1 MIFKFTDT
9 VPDGYTQWFTV
20 AVSSSMAGGAAKVSA
35 SFDAHP
41 VQLML
46 DQTAAERHRELAA
59 AADPHAPTI
68 FYTIGTPTDQGQ
80 GSSMPVTTYFKTRTE

>member
-9 VPDGYTQWFTV
+9 VPDGYTEWFTV

-41 VQLML
+41 VQLVL
-46 DQTAAERHRELAA
+46 DQAASQRHLELAA
-59 AADPHAPTI
+59 AADPNADTVY
-68 FYTIGTPTDQGQ
+68 YTIGTPSDDQL
-80 GSSMPVTTYFKTRTE
+80 GSSMPVTTYFKTRTK

>member
-9 VPDGYTQWFTV
+9 VPEGYTQWFTI

-41 VQLML
+41 VQLVL
-46 DQTAAERHRELAA
+46 DQAASERQRELTA
-59 AADPHAPTI
+59 AADPNADVVY
-68 FYTIGTPTDQGQ
+68 YTIGTPTDHQQ
-80 GSSMPVTTYFKTRTE
+80 GSSMPVTTYFKTRTH